1 MSSPSEE
8 KDRPKVGGQAIIEG
22 VMMRSPQCV
31 SAAVRLPDGT
41 ITQKTWSSQA
51 WAKRNKFV
59 GLPIIR
65 GAVSLAEALVL
76 GIKTLNWSADVAVE
90 FEKGIEQKKSAWDSL
105 LMVGAMLFAI
115 LLALVLFM
123 WAPYQIATVLHT
135 DQHQSLF
142 HLVAGSLRIL
152 FFLIYI
158 WLISLSKDIKRVF
171 QYHGAEHQ
179 SIYTYE
185 EEADLTVENARARSR
200 FHPRCGTSFILIVAL
215 LTMLIFVIFDVV
227 FVNIWGNYSNAL
239 MRLLVHLPFLPL
251 VAGVSF
257 EALRLS
263 DRYSDSA
270 FFRLLIAPGLALQ
283 RITTNPPDDS
293 QIEVALTA
301 LKTALPENLEEN
313 PENVLAAESPVANG

>member
-1 MSSPSEE
+1 MGRTARPFRFVLAGRAQVESTV
-8 KDRPKVGGQAIIEG
+8 DRPDVNTPCVGTGLAQVERAGCGQYLPDLVSEKC
-22 VMMRSPQCV
+22 RSPDDFPVPLPGRRRFRLRLVRVGSQRSRAKPSRSWGFLV
-31 SAAVRLPDGT
+31 ADLRVNLAGIELRNPVIAASGAFGYGREYAELVPLARLGA
-41 ITQKTWSSQA
+41 ITVKGIS
-51 WAKRNKFV
+51 
-59 GLPIIR
+59 
-65 GAVSLAEALVL
+65 AEASRGNPTPRTAEVF
-76 GIKTLNWSADVAVE
+76 GGMLNAIGLQNPGVDRFVANAE
-90 FEKGIEQKKSAWDSL
+90 YLPF
-105 LMVGAMLFAI
+105 
-115 LLALVLFM
+115 
-123 WAPYQIATVLHT
+123 
-135 DQHQSLF
+135 
-142 HLVAGSLRIL
+142 LRHV
-152 FFLIYI
+152 
-158 WLISLSKDIKRVF
+158 DTR
-171 QYHGAEHQ
+171 
-179 SIYTYE
+179 
-185 EEADLTVENARARSR
+185 
-200 FHPRCGTSFILIVAL
+200 
-215 LTMLIFVIFDVV
+215 V